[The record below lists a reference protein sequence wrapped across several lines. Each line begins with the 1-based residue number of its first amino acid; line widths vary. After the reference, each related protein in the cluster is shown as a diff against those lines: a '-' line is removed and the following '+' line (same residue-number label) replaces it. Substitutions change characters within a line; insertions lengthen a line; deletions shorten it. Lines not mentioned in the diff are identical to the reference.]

1 MITCRNLTH
10 YYGKR
15 LIYENLSFDVPKGR
29 ILGLLGKNGTGK
41 TTTINILSG
50 FLKPYAGECRIFGE
64 EVQSMKPTTRREIGM
79 LMEGHVQYTFMNI
92 EQIERFYAAFY
103 PKWNREVYYELIP
116 QKAGSEV
123 TFQLRTDNNESI
135 PAGVNVAIYTSNLKP
150 ADADASLYTEGEST
164 TGGGHYYLY
173 KTIEGED
180 NLHFVTTK
188 AHSEET
194 VRFSTVGQSNTVDY
208 KSCIIELSNY
218 REWEF
223 NANDINI
230 DYGIGNNVDLSF
242 DIAPYQSEPTGDI
255 PSESIDPGE
264 DFYV

>member
-103 PKWNREVYYELIP
+103 PKWNREVYYELM
-116 QKAGSEV
+116 KK
-123 TFQLRTDNNESI
+123 L
-135 PAGVNVAIYTSNLKP
+135 TSVSLACL
-150 ADADASLYTEGEST
+150 ADSVHKWLWDLFLPKIRNCSFST
-164 TGGGHYYLY
+164 TFLWALTLAIVGCLLTICAILPKV
-173 KTIEGED
+173 KT
-180 NLHFVTTK
+180 K
-188 AHSEET
+188 
-194 VRFSTVGQSNTVDY
+194 RFFSPH
-208 KSCIIELSNY
+208 I
-218 REWEF
+218 
-223 NANDINI
+223 
-230 DYGIGNNVDLSF
+230 SF
-242 DIAPYQSEPTGDI
+242 RIWNG
-255 PSESIDPGE
+255 
-264 DFYV
+264 